1 MAAKNAISS
10 MYVTS
15 AILKGRKADA
25 TKIFMKK
32 KKGEYFSTCQK
43 CSYIGHCL
51 LEWHSSWSFEDKIK
65 VGVNFSS
72 KISSTTFLFDFH

>member
-25 TKIFMKK
+25 TKIFINKTKRRIFFCMPKMFI
-32 KKGEYFSTCQK
+32 YRS
-43 CSYIGHCL
+43 L
-51 LEWHSSWSFEDKIK
+51 L
-65 VGVNFSS
+65 VRM
-72 KISSTTFLFDFH
+72 TFFLEF

>member
-25 TKIFMKK
+25 TKIFMNKK
-32 KKGEYFSTCQK
+32 KEN
-43 CSYIGHCL
+43 I
-51 LEWHSSWSFEDKIK
+51 
-65 VGVNFSS
+65 
-72 KISSTTFLFDFH
+72 FLYAKNVHI

>member
-25 TKIFMKK
+25 TEIFMNKK
-32 KKGEYFSTCQK
+32 KRRIFFYMPKMFIYRS
-43 CSYIGHCL
+43 L
-51 LEWHSSWSFEDKIK
+51 L
-65 VGVNFSS
+65 VRM
-72 KISSTTFLFDFH
+72 TFFLEF

>member
-25 TKIFMKK
+25 TEIFMNK
-32 KKGEYFSTCQK
+32 KKGEYFSTYMPK
-43 CSYIGHCL
+43 MFIYRSL
-51 LEWHSSWSFEDKIK
+51 L
-65 VGVNFSS
+65 VRM
-72 KISSTTFLFDFH
+72 TFFLEF

>member
-25 TKIFMKK
+25 TKIFMNKK
-32 KKGEYFSTCQK
+32 KRRIFFYMPKMFIYRS
-43 CSYIGHCL
+43 L
-51 LEWHSSWSFEDKIK
+51 L
-65 VGVNFSS
+65 VRM
-72 KISSTTFLFDFH
+72 TFFLEF